1 MLKRFVNVILLLI
14 ATIIGG
20 TVSYRIV
27 EGWNW
32 FDCLYMTVIT
42 ITTTG
47 YSEIN
52 EMRMGGRIVS
62 MLLMLFG
69 VGIFL
74 YTVNVFITA
83 VFETSSNRWERMAKK
98 MKDHVIVCGLGVV
111 GREVLKDL
119 PKDRVVVIDSNLSKV
134 NFAREMGFIA
144 IHGDATDTA
153 TLEKAGVKR
162 AAVLICCMSDANNA
176 FASLAAKELNP
187 NIKTI
192 AILRSPEAEKKM
204 KMAKVDILL
213 SPYRDAARKITAI
226 ITESPSVEFVE
237 TIFSGNVSLKLEK
250 IIADEEFAGKTLKEL
265 DLRRKMGCMVVAIVR
280 NGEVIF
286 PEADT
291 KIELGDTLYMMCRG
305 EPSD

>member
-1 MLKRFVNVILLLI
+1 MLRRFVNVFLLLT

-20 TVSYRIV
+20 TVSYKIV
-27 EGWNW
+27 EGWGW

-47 YSEIN
+47 YGEIN
-52 EMRMGGRIVS
+52 KMHMGGRIVS
-62 MLLMLFG
+62 MFLMFFG

-83 VFETSSNRWERMAKK
+83 VFETTSSRWERMAKK
-98 MKDHVIVCGLGVV
+98 MKDHVIVCGLGVI
-111 GREVLKDL
+111 GREILKDL
-119 PKDRVVVIDSNLSKV
+119 PRDKVVVIDSDLNKV
-134 NFAREMGFIA
+134 NLAREEGFVA
-144 IHGDATDTA
+144 IHGDATDTT
-153 TLEKAGVKR
+153 TLEKAGIKR
-162 AAVLICCMSDANNA
+162 AVALICCMSDANNA

-192 AILRSPEAEKKM
+192 AILRSPEAEQKM
-204 KMAKVDILL
+204 RIAKVDILL
-213 SPYRDAARKITAI
+213 SPYRDAAKKITAI
-226 ITESPSVEFVE
+226 VTDSPSVEFVE

-280 NGEVIF
+280 NGKVIL

-305 EPSD
+305 EPGE

>member
-1 MLKRFVNVILLLI
+1 MLRRFVNVFLLLI
-14 ATIIGG
+14 VTIIGG
-20 TVSYRIV
+20 TASYKIV

-47 YSEIN
+47 YGEIN
-52 EMRMGGRIVS
+52 KMHMGGRIVS
-62 MLLMLFG
+62 MFLMFFG

-74 YTVNVFITA
+74 YTVNVFITT
-83 VFETSSNRWERMAKK
+83 VFETTGSRWERMAKK
-98 MKDHVIVCGLGVV
+98 MRDHVIVCGLGVI
-111 GREVLKDL
+111 GREILKDL
-119 PKDRVVVIDSNLSKV
+119 PKSRVVAIDSNLNKV
-134 NFAREMGFIA
+134 DLAREDGFVA

-153 TLEKAGVKR
+153 TLEKAGVKM
-162 AAVLICCMSDANNA
+162 AAALICCMSDANNA

-192 AILRSPEAEKKM
+192 AILRNPEAERKM

-213 SPYRDAARKITAI
+213 SPYRDAAKKITAI
-226 ITESPSVEFVE
+226 VTDSPSVEFVE

-250 IIADEEFAGKTLKEL
+250 IIADEEFAEKTLKEL

-305 EPSD
+305 EPGD